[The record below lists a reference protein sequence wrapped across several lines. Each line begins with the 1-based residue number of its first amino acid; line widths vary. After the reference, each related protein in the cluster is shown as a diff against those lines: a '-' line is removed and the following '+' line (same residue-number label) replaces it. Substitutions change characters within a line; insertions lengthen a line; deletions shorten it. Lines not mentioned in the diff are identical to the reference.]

1 MGYQYL
7 PQSCSKAPAAP
18 ARSLPAAATTLQ
30 CVVEKTP
37 ARGWASSSIAVTCFI
52 IRTFQVPPRTRTEPA
67 KCLPNGRERPGGV
80 IYPANAAIRTEMK
93 VPRCFSGI
101 PVSEAAGHLE
111 RGGTGGR
118 SEEHTSELQ
127 SL

>member
-30 CVVEKTP
+30 CVVEKAP

-52 IRTFQVPPRTRTEPA
+52 IRTFQAPPRTRTEPA
-67 KCLPNGRERPGGV
+67 DCFPNKRERPGGA
-80 IYPANAAIRTEMK
+80 IYPATAAVRTEMK
-93 VPRCFSGI
+93 G
-101 PVSEAAGHLE
+101 
-111 RGGTGGR
+111 

-127 SL
+127 S